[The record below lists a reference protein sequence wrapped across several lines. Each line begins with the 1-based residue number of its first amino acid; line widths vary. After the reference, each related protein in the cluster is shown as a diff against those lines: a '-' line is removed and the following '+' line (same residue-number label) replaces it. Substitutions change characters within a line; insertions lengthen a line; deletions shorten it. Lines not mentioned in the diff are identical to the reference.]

1 MCSAPFSC
9 KRAMSFTPRT
19 IAIIR
24 TDRLGD
30 MVLTLP
36 MFPALRSLFPS
47 ARLMLIA
54 ARYVEPLVRDL
65 RCIDEVV
72 YLDAQTD
79 NLQTILRRHG
89 VDVVFAPRPRASE
102 AWAAVRSGVNLRI
115 GSAYRWYAPLYNRR
129 IREHRADA
137 QFHEAEYNVRMIM
150 HAFGCPMPQ
159 VELVSPRE
167 NRIRHGQPAA
177 PRVIIHPGSGGSA
190 KDWPAKR
197 FGELAN
203 RLRQHHN
210 AEILVTGIDRER
222 ALCEEVLRACPEGT
236 NLCGTR
242 DLESMIDLI
251 ATSDLLVANSTG
263 VLHVAASLGVAVL
276 GLFPTTPSMSARR
289 WGPYTRRAIVLE
301 SGPGDDMMSITVD
314 AAAAAAASLL
324 TAP

>member
-1 MCSAPFSC
+1 
-9 KRAMSFTPRT
+9 MSFTPRT
-19 IAIIR
+19 IAVIR

-47 ARLMLIA
+47 ARLVLIA
-54 ARYVEPLVRDL
+54 AQYVEPLVRNL
-65 RCIDEVV
+65 SCIDEVI

-79 NLQTILRRHG
+79 DLQTILRRHG
-89 VDVVFAPRPRASE
+89 VDAVFAPRPRASE
-102 AWAAVRSGVNLRI
+102 AWAALRAGVKLRI

-150 HAFGCPMPQ
+150 HAFDCPMPR

-167 NRIRHGQPAA
+167 NLLRPNHAA
-177 PRVIIHPGSGGSA
+177 PRIIIHPGSGGSA
-190 KDWPAKR
+190 KDWPAQR
-197 FGELAN
+197 FGELAVM
-203 RLRQHHN
+203 LRQRHN
-210 AEILVTGIDRER
+210 AEILITGIERER
-222 ALCEEVLRACPEGT
+222 DLCEEVLRACPEAE
-236 NLCGTR
+236 NLCGAH

-276 GLFPTTPSMSARR
+276 GLFPSTPSMSARR
-289 WGPYTRRAIVLE
+289 WGPYTRKAVVLE
-301 SGPGDDMMSITVD
+301 SGPGDDMMTITVD
-314 AAAAAAASLL
+314 AAAAAATSLL